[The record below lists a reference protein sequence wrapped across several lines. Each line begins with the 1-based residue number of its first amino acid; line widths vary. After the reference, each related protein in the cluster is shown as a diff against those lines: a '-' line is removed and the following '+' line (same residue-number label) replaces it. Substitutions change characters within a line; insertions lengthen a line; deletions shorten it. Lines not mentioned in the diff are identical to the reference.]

1 MSQLDDFLET
11 KRLMH
16 KLWPKWKADDEL
28 GRLLNER
35 WGQLRQDKLRDAVRQ
50 HRLVRNVTPDVT
62 AIHKE
67 YCKISGEDAGTH
79 ERNHDIRRTQ
89 RAREEW
95 AGPSPAEREADEQWA
110 KAIIA
115 TTNAAE
121 IRAVRE
127 YVGLHLKN
135 DLWLAVAID
144 QYRKAGAVSRGT
156 RSKS

>member
-1 MSQLDDFLET
+1 MSQIEDFIET
-11 KRLMH
+11 KRLMQR
-16 KLWPKWKADDEL
+16 LWPKWKADEEL

-35 WGQLRQDKLRDAVRQ
+35 WGQLHQDKLRDAVRQ
-50 HRLVRNVTPDVT
+50 HRLVRNVTPDIT

-79 ERNHDIRRTQ
+79 ERNHEIRRTQ

-110 KAIIA
+110 REILA
-115 TTNAAE
+115 TATASE
-121 IRAVRE
+121 IREVRE
-127 YVGLHLKN
+127 SVGLNLKN

-144 QYRKAGAVSRGT
+144 RMRRKLA
-156 RSKS
+156 

>member
-1 MSQLDDFLET
+1 MSQIEDFIET
-11 KRLMH
+11 KRLMQR
-16 KLWPKWKADDEL
+16 LWPKWKADEEL

-35 WGQLRQDKLRDAVRQ
+35 WGQLHQDKLRDAVRQ
-50 HRLVRNVTPDVT
+50 HRFVRNVTPDIT

-79 ERNHDIRRTQ
+79 ERNHEIRRTQ

-110 KAIIA
+110 KEIIA
-115 TTNAAE
+115 TATASE
-121 IRAVRE
+121 IRQVRE
-127 YVGLHLKN
+127 SVGLNLKN

-144 QYRKAGAVSRGT
+144 RMRRKLA
-156 RSKS
+156 

>member
-1 MSQLDDFLET
+1 MSQIEDFIET
-11 KRLMH
+11 KRLMQR
-16 KLWPKWKADDEL
+16 LWPKWKADEEL

-35 WGQLRQDKLRDAVRQ
+35 WGQLHQDKLRDAVRQ
-50 HRLVRNVTPDVT
+50 HRLVRNVTPDIT

-79 ERNHDIRRTQ
+79 ERNHEIRRTQ

-110 KAIIA
+110 KEILA
-115 TTNAAE
+115 TATASE
-121 IRAVRE
+121 IREVRE
-127 YVGLHLKN
+127 SVGLNLKN

-144 QYRKAGAVSRGT
+144 RMRRKLA
-156 RSKS
+156 

>member
-1 MSQLDDFLET
+1 MSQIEDFIET
-11 KRLMH
+11 KRLMQR
-16 KLWPKWKADDEL
+16 LWPKWKADEEL

-35 WGQLRQDKLRDAVRQ
+35 WGQLHQDKLRDAVRQ

-79 ERNHDIRRTQ
+79 ERNHEIRRTQ

-110 KAIIA
+110 REILA
-115 TTNAAE
+115 TATASE
-121 IRAVRE
+121 IRQVRE
-127 YVGLHLKN
+127 SVGLNLKN

-144 QYRKAGAVSRGT
+144 RMRRKLA
-156 RSKS
+156 

>member
-1 MSQLDDFLET
+1 MSKIEDFIET
-11 KRLMH
+11 KRLMQR
-16 KLWPKWKADDEL
+16 LWPKWKADEEL

-35 WGQLRQDKLRDAVRQ
+35 WGQLHQDKLRDAVRQ
-50 HRLVRNVTPDVT
+50 HRLVRNVTPDIT

-79 ERNHDIRRTQ
+79 ERNHEIRRTQ

-110 KAIIA
+110 KEILA
-115 TTNAAE
+115 TATASE
-121 IRAVRE
+121 IRQVRE
-127 YVGLHLKN
+127 SVGLNLKN

-144 QYRKAGAVSRGT
+144 RMRRKLA
-156 RSKS
+156 

>member
-1 MSQLDDFLET
+1 MSQIEDFIET
-11 KRLMH
+11 KRLMQR
-16 KLWPKWKADDEL
+16 LWPKWKADEEL

-35 WGQLRQDKLRDAVRQ
+35 WGQLHQDKLRDAVRQ
-50 HRLVRNVTPDVT
+50 HRFVRNVTPDIT

-79 ERNHDIRRTQ
+79 ERNHEIRRTQ

-110 KAIIA
+110 REILA
-115 TTNAAE
+115 TATASE
-121 IRAVRE
+121 IREVRE
-127 YVGLHLKN
+127 SVGLNLKN

-144 QYRKAGAVSRGT
+144 LHRRGATANR
-156 RSKS
+156 

>member
-1 MSQLDDFLET
+1 MSQIEDFIET
-11 KRLMH
+11 KRLMQR
-16 KLWPKWKADDEL
+16 LWPKWKADEEL

-35 WGQLRQDKLRDAVRQ
+35 WGQLHQDKLRDAVRQ
-50 HRLVRNVTPDVT
+50 HRFVRNVTPDIT

-79 ERNHDIRRTQ
+79 ERNHEIRRTQ

-110 KAIIA
+110 REILA
-115 TTNAAE
+115 TATASE
-121 IRAVRE
+121 IRQVRE
-127 YVGLHLKN
+127 SVGLNLKN

-144 QYRKAGAVSRGT
+144 RMRRKLA
-156 RSKS
+156 

>member
-1 MSQLDDFLET
+1 MSQIEDFIET
-11 KRLMH
+11 KRLMQR
-16 KLWPKWKADDEL
+16 LWPKWKADEEL

-35 WGQLRQDKLRDAVRQ
+35 WGQLHQDKLRDAVRQ
-50 HRLVRNVTPDVT
+50 HRLVRNVTPDIT

-79 ERNHDIRRTQ
+79 ERNHEIRRTQ

-110 KAIIA
+110 REILSTA
-115 TTNAAE
+115 TASE
-121 IRAVRE
+121 IREVRE
-127 YVGLHLKN
+127 SVGLNLKN

-144 QYRKAGAVSRGT
+144 RMRRKLA
-156 RSKS
+156 

>member
-1 MSQLDDFLET
+1 MSQIEDFIET
-11 KRLMH
+11 KRLMQR
-16 KLWPKWKADDEL
+16 LWPKWKADEEL

-35 WGQLRQDKLRDAVRQ
+35 WGQLHQDKLRDAVRQ
-50 HRLVRNVTPDVT
+50 HRFVRNVTPDIT

-79 ERNHDIRRTQ
+79 ERNHEIRRTQ

-110 KAIIA
+110 KEILA
-115 TTNAAE
+115 TATASE
-121 IRAVRE
+121 IRQVRE
-127 YVGLHLKN
+127 SVGLNLKN

-144 QYRKAGAVSRGT
+144 RMRRKLA
-156 RSKS
+156 

>member
-1 MSQLDDFLET
+1 MSQIEDFIET
-11 KRLMH
+11 KRLMQR
-16 KLWPKWKADDEL
+16 LWPKWKADEEL

-35 WGQLRQDKLRDAVRQ
+35 WGQLHQDKLRDAVRQ
-50 HRLVRNVTPDVT
+50 HRLVRNVTPDIT

-79 ERNHDIRRTQ
+79 ERNHEIRRTQ

-110 KAIIA
+110 KEILSTA
-115 TTNAAE
+115 TASE
-121 IRAVRE
+121 IRQVRE
-127 YVGLHLKN
+127 SVGLNLKN

-144 QYRKAGAVSRGT
+144 RMRRKLA
-156 RSKS
+156 

>member
-1 MSQLDDFLET
+1 MSQIEDFIET
-11 KRLMH
+11 KRLMQR
-16 KLWPKWKADDEL
+16 LWPKWKADEEL

-35 WGQLRQDKLRDAVRQ
+35 WGQLHQDKLRDAVRQ
-50 HRLVRNVTPDVT
+50 HRLVRNVTPDIT

-79 ERNHDIRRTQ
+79 ERNNEIRRTQ

-110 KAIIA
+110 KEILA
-115 TTNAAE
+115 TATASE
-121 IRAVRE
+121 VRQVRE
-127 YVGLHLKN
+127 SVGLNLKN

-144 QYRKAGAVSRGT
+144 RMRRKLA
-156 RSKS
+156 

>member
-1 MSQLDDFLET
+1 MSQIEDFIET
-11 KRLMH
+11 KRLMQR
-16 KLWPKWKADDEL
+16 LWPKWKADEEL

-35 WGQLRQDKLRDAVRQ
+35 WGQLHQNKLRDAVRQ
-50 HRLVRNVTPDVT
+50 HRLVRNVTPDIT

-79 ERNHDIRRTQ
+79 ERNHEIRRTQ

-110 KAIIA
+110 KEILA
-115 TTNAAE
+115 TATASE
-121 IRAVRE
+121 IREVRE
-127 YVGLHLKN
+127 SVGLNLKN

-144 QYRKAGAVSRGT
+144 RMRRKLA
-156 RSKS
+156 

>member
-1 MSQLDDFLET
+1 MSQIEDFIET
-11 KRLMH
+11 KRLMQR
-16 KLWPKWKADDEL
+16 LWPKWKADEEL

-35 WGQLRQDKLRDAVRQ
+35 WGQLHQDKLRDAVRQ
-50 HRLVRNVTPDVT
+50 HRFVRNVTPDIT

-79 ERNHDIRRTQ
+79 ERNHEIRRTQ

-110 KAIIA
+110 REILA
-115 TTNAAE
+115 TATASE
-121 IRAVRE
+121 IREVRE
-127 YVGLHLKN
+127 SVGLNLKN

-144 QYRKAGAVSRGT
+144 RMRRKLA
-156 RSKS
+156 

>member
-1 MSQLDDFLET
+1 MSQIEDFIET
-11 KRLMH
+11 KRLMQR
-16 KLWPKWKADDEL
+16 LWPKWKADEEL

-35 WGQLRQDKLRDAVRQ
+35 WGQLHQDKLRDAVRQ
-50 HRLVRNVTPDVT
+50 HRLVRNVTPDIT

-79 ERNHDIRRTQ
+79 ERNHEIRRTQ

-110 KAIIA
+110 KEILA
-115 TTNAAE
+115 TATASE
-121 IRAVRE
+121 IRQVRE
-127 YVGLHLKN
+127 SVGLNLKN

-144 QYRKAGAVSRGT
+144 RMRRKLA
-156 RSKS
+156 